1 MCWCRQRNC
10 SVYFP
15 PKLSIPCIF
24 TTFQIYSQMYCIFVI
39 NYYILLLN
47 THIFTSHCILYV
59 AMCSGMACMWL
70 LLLSI
75 SALCVQNEHWAALRT
90 DECEEKVLNES
101 SLRPLANPQEQMF
114 MVFISLHV
122 CLHDIFLYMCMCQ
135 STVLHPLLEL
145 IPQLARRRS
154 RRMKLNVC
162 ILHAYLHSDFISAVS
177 MTPWEP
183 LK

>member
-1 MCWCRQRNC
+1 MC
-10 SVYFP
+10 
-15 PKLSIPCIF
+15 CIF
-24 TTFQIYSQMYCIFVI
+24 GNNCKIM
-39 NYYILLLN
+39 LLN
-47 THIFTSHCILYV
+47 THIFTYCMLCALAWPACDCDLTKHQCTVSAKWTLSRTEDRYV
-59 AMCSGMACMWL
+59 
-70 LLLSI
+70 
-75 SALCVQNEHWAALRT
+75 R
-90 DECEEKVLNES
+90 EKVLNES
-101 SLRPLANPQEQMF
+101 SLRPPGQPQEQMF

-122 CLHDIFLYMCMCQ
+122 CLHDISLYMCMCQ

-162 ILHAYLHSDFISAVS
+162 ILHAYLHSDYISAVS